1 MYEVTANTGAVNY
14 DDSAAA
20 DFVINGSITS
30 STIENGHVIFGAVI
44 RNSNLPP
51 TAGDSDTTNGSWSSI
66 VNLGLTGTAT
76 FSSQY
81 KIVNASGAQTYDIT
95 TGVSGVIGWVEIS

>member
-1 MYEVTANTGAVNY
+1 VLPNQIILDISCMVTANTGAVNY

-30 STIENGHVIFGAVI
+30 STQKMVMLFLVLLLELKLT
-44 RNSNLPP
+44 S

-76 FSSQY
+76 FFT
-81 KIVNASGAQTYDIT
+81 I
-95 TGVSGVIGWVEIS
+95 